1 MERNLQQMRFDL
13 SLPCVLVAL
22 CTGCA
27 SPERLTTKGTPCS
40 GRDVTIVP
48 SEFQRQ
54 GVETAWCAR
63 CKDKVYQCVTN
74 AARDK
79 VQCFE
84 AKEGG
89 PCR

>member
-1 MERNLQQMRFDL
+1 MRAAL
-13 SLPCVLVAL
+13 LAVVAL
-22 CTGCA
+22 AALTGCA
-27 SPERLTTKGTPCS
+27 TPENLTSQATGCAT
-40 GRDVTIVP
+40 RDLDIVP
-48 SEFQRQ
+48 SDFSRD

-63 CKDKVYQCVTN
+63 CKDKLYQCVTN

-89 PCR
+89 PCH